1 MSNNYVGQTCP
12 YCQFPIKPDDEIV
25 YCSACNLPH
34 HAQCWQE
41 NGKCTTFGCDGH
53 PVTTPTDKYPG
64 VNRDA
69 SYIDLTIDDCICSR
83 CGASN
88 SISAAFCSQCGNN
101 LSEHQLT
108 PNTVFCS
115 RCGCKNTVTDNIC
128 FSCNAPLKQATQG
141 LAQQTLTYSTPYL
154 EQPTLTVPASGQS
167 PASIYG
173 QPGYP
178 PTVPI
183 NIDNHMV
190 FSILSTLCCC
200 LPCGIVAIV
209 YASKVNDK
217 IQVGDYAGAIE
228 AANNA
233 KNWCWISFGC
243 GLILIFIG
251 IASH

>member
-1 MSNNYVGQTCP
+1 MSNNSVGQTCP
-12 YCQFPIKPDDEIV
+12 YCQFPIKPDDEVV
-25 YCSACNLPH
+25 YCSQCNLPH

-53 PVTTPTDKYPG
+53 PAATPNDKYPG
-64 VNRDA
+64 GNLGA

-88 SISAAFCSQCGNN
+88 SISATFCSQCGNN
-101 LSEHQLT
+101 LSAQQCT
-108 PNTVFCS
+108 PITIFCS
-115 RCGCKNTVTDNIC
+115 QCGGKNAGTNNIC
-128 FSCNAPLKQATQG
+128 SSCGTPLKQPTQG
-141 LAQQTLTYSTPYL
+141 FEQQTLTYGMPYS
-154 EQPTLTVPASGQS
+154 EQQNTAAQASGQS
-167 PASIYG
+167 SASIYG

-217 IQVGDYAGAIE
+217 IQIGDYAGAIE

-233 KNWCWISFGC
+233 KTWCWISLGC
-243 GLILIFIG
+243 GLILFFIE